1 MKIMLM
7 DQIKLVNLILPKEVF
22 GNYWV
27 VNADKDN
34 LVSVEA
40 IDGNWILKSNSEIK
54 VFKDGPP
61 VNEIAL
67 EEEKFYTLKNVLL
80 GQSYVIY
87 TSPTYD
93 KNTMQLCIGNIEN
106 AVYYIGNNNAPAN
119 GNVVQNIISYE
130 QNGFAR
136 NQLKLTVQN
145 GVYSVINL
153 NPQMPMYI
161 NGLLKTQDYLKYG
174 DSIFILGFKLSIVKD
189 IFMVNNPNKLLKY
202 DAKTFITRALP
213 SLDFN
218 KISKEVTTDDAAV
231 ADLQSQVNTKTTQS
245 KKLGNWRTGLL
256 AGNALTNV
264 AGAVVA
270 GKNKVDDD
278 LQAQIEVCK
287 AAVKNLKTV
296 AMQAKLD
303 GMDVSE
309 ADRIV
314 AVCGEFDYVDVSK
327 INNRG
332 KGAMLSSA
340 VGATTSVAGTIAS
353 VVANNN
359 KTGKNL
365 DGAANTLA
373 GASTVASGVATVFN
387 ATQISAIKK
396 VATVA
401 TQCSEVLK

>member
-1 MKIMLM
+1 MLRFLFVLVGLLPM
-7 DQIKLVNLILPKEVF
+7 IASASEEQLVSALQGTYSACVGIDDSLADLKKMAGINTAITAVGTGLGAGAVVAGVKKADVDAEYNQIKQKLVSIIKEESEPEMT
-22 GNYWV
+22 V
-27 VNADKDN
+27 VLNEEELMKEIENFLENEPSNKDDVEKSTEEMRDLADK
-34 LVSVEA
+34 
-40 IDGNWILKSNSEIK
+40 
-54 VFKDGPP
+54 
-61 VNEIAL
+61 
-67 EEEKFYTLKNVLL
+67 
-80 GQSYVIY
+80 
-87 TSPTYD
+87 
-93 KNTMQLCIGNIEN
+93 
-106 AVYYIGNNNAPAN
+106 
-119 GNVVQNIISYE
+119 
-130 QNGFAR
+130 
-136 NQLKLTVQN
+136 
-145 GVYSVINL
+145 
-153 NPQMPMYI
+153 
-161 NGLLKTQDYLKYG
+161 
-174 DSIFILGFKLSIVKD
+174 
-189 IFMVNNPNKLLKY
+189 
-202 DAKTFITRALP
+202 
-213 SLDFN
+213 
-218 KISKEVTTDDAAV
+218 
-231 ADLQSQVNTKTTQS
+231 S

-287 AAVKNLKTV
+287 AAVKNLKMV

-340 VGATTSVAGTIAS
+340 VGATTGVAGTITS
-353 VVANNN
+353 VLANNN

>member
-1 MKIMLM
+1 MLRFLFV
-7 DQIKLVNLILPKEVF
+7 LVGLLPMIASASEEQ
-22 GNYWV
+22 
-27 VNADKDN
+27 
-34 LVSVEA
+34 LVSALQGTYSACVGIDDSLADLKKMAGINTA
-40 IDGNWILKSNSEIK
+40 ITAAGTGLGAGAVVAGVKKADVDARIQE
-54 VFKDGPP
+54 
-61 VNEIAL
+61 
-67 EEEKFYTLKNVLL
+67 LKNDICNL
-80 GQSYVIY
+80 GGCKEDEV
-87 TSPTYD
+87 
-93 KNTMQLCIGNIEN
+93 KNASQEEIEK
-106 AVYYIGNNNAPAN
+106 
-119 GNVVQNIISYE
+119 IIK
-130 QNGFAR
+130 
-136 NQLKLTVQN
+136 KLAEV
-145 GVYSVINL
+145 
-153 NPQMPMYI
+153 
-161 NGLLKTQDYLKYG
+161 
-174 DSIFILGFKLSIVKD
+174 
-189 IFMVNNPNKLLKY
+189 
-202 DAKTFITRALP
+202 
-213 SLDFN
+213 N
-218 KISKEVTTDDAAV
+218 KISKETTTDDAAV
-231 ADLQSQVNTKTTQS
+231 AELQSQVNAKTTQS

-340 VGATTSVAGTIAS
+340 VGATTGVAGTIAS

>member
-1 MKIMLM
+1 MLRFLFVLVGLLPM
-7 DQIKLVNLILPKEVF
+7 IASASEEQLVSALQGTYSACVGIDDSLADLKKMAGINTAITAAGTGLGVGAVVAGVKKADVDAKYNRIKQKLVSIIKGESELETTVVLNEEELMNEVEEFLKKEVSKK
-22 GNYWV
+22 NEV
-27 VNADKDN
+27 EKSTEEIRDLADK
-34 LVSVEA
+34 
-40 IDGNWILKSNSEIK
+40 
-54 VFKDGPP
+54 
-61 VNEIAL
+61 
-67 EEEKFYTLKNVLL
+67 
-80 GQSYVIY
+80 
-87 TSPTYD
+87 
-93 KNTMQLCIGNIEN
+93 
-106 AVYYIGNNNAPAN
+106 
-119 GNVVQNIISYE
+119 
-130 QNGFAR
+130 
-136 NQLKLTVQN
+136 
-145 GVYSVINL
+145 
-153 NPQMPMYI
+153 
-161 NGLLKTQDYLKYG
+161 
-174 DSIFILGFKLSIVKD
+174 
-189 IFMVNNPNKLLKY
+189 
-202 DAKTFITRALP
+202 
-213 SLDFN
+213 
-218 KISKEVTTDDAAV
+218 
-231 ADLQSQVNTKTTQS
+231 S

-278 LQAQIEVCK
+278 LHAQIEVCR
-287 AAVKNLKTV
+287 AAVKNLKMV

-340 VGATTSVAGTIAS
+340 VGATTGVAGTIAS

-359 KTGKNL
+359 KSGKNL

>member
-1 MKIMLM
+1 MLRFLFV
-7 DQIKLVNLILPKEVF
+7 LVGLLPMIASASEEQ
-22 GNYWV
+22 
-27 VNADKDN
+27 
-34 LVSVEA
+34 LVSALQGTYSACVGIDDSLADLKKMAGINTA
-40 IDGNWILKSNSEIK
+40 ITAAGTGLGAGAVVAGVKKADVDARIQE
-54 VFKDGPP
+54 
-61 VNEIAL
+61 
-67 EEEKFYTLKNVLL
+67 LKNDICNL
-80 GQSYVIY
+80 GGCKEDEV
-87 TSPTYD
+87 
-93 KNTMQLCIGNIEN
+93 KNASQEEIEK
-106 AVYYIGNNNAPAN
+106 
-119 GNVVQNIISYE
+119 IIE
-130 QNGFAR
+130 
-136 NQLKLTVQN
+136 KLAEV
-145 GVYSVINL
+145 
-153 NPQMPMYI
+153 
-161 NGLLKTQDYLKYG
+161 
-174 DSIFILGFKLSIVKD
+174 
-189 IFMVNNPNKLLKY
+189 
-202 DAKTFITRALP
+202 
-213 SLDFN
+213 N
-218 KISKEVTTDDAAV
+218 KISKETTTNDAAV
-231 ADLQSQVNTKTTQS
+231 AELQSQVNTKTTQS

-287 AAVKNLKTV
+287 AAVKNLKMV

-303 GMDVSE
+303 GLDVSE

-340 VGATTSVAGTIAS
+340 VGATTGVAGTIAS

>member
-1 MKIMLM
+1 MLRFLFVLVGLLPM
-7 DQIKLVNLILPKEVF
+7 IASASEEQLVSALQGTYSACVGIDDSLADLKKMAGINTAITAVGTGLGAGAVVAGVKKADVDAESNQIKQKLVSIIKEESEPEMT
-22 GNYWV
+22 V
-27 VNADKDN
+27 VLNEEELMKEIENFLENEPSNKDDVEKSTEEMRDLADK
-34 LVSVEA
+34 
-40 IDGNWILKSNSEIK
+40 
-54 VFKDGPP
+54 
-61 VNEIAL
+61 
-67 EEEKFYTLKNVLL
+67 
-80 GQSYVIY
+80 
-87 TSPTYD
+87 
-93 KNTMQLCIGNIEN
+93 
-106 AVYYIGNNNAPAN
+106 
-119 GNVVQNIISYE
+119 
-130 QNGFAR
+130 
-136 NQLKLTVQN
+136 
-145 GVYSVINL
+145 
-153 NPQMPMYI
+153 
-161 NGLLKTQDYLKYG
+161 
-174 DSIFILGFKLSIVKD
+174 
-189 IFMVNNPNKLLKY
+189 
-202 DAKTFITRALP
+202 
-213 SLDFN
+213 
-218 KISKEVTTDDAAV
+218 
-231 ADLQSQVNTKTTQS
+231 S

-287 AAVKNLKTV
+287 AAVKNLKMV

-340 VGATTSVAGTIAS
+340 VGATTGVAGTITS
-353 VVANNN
+353 VLANNN

>member
-1 MKIMLM
+1 MLRFLFV
-7 DQIKLVNLILPKEVF
+7 LVGLLPTIASASEEQ
-22 GNYWV
+22 
-27 VNADKDN
+27 
-34 LVSVEA
+34 LVSALQGTYSACVGIDDSLADLKKMAGINTA
-40 IDGNWILKSNSEIK
+40 ITVAGTGLGAGAVVAGVKKADVDARIQELK
-54 VFKDGPP
+54 
-61 VNEIAL
+61 
-67 EEEKFYTLKNVLL
+67 
-80 GQSYVIY
+80 
-87 TSPTYD
+87 
-93 KNTMQLCIGNIEN
+93 
-106 AVYYIGNNNAPAN
+106 
-119 GNVVQNIISYE
+119 
-130 QNGFAR
+130 
-136 NQLKLTVQN
+136 
-145 GVYSVINL
+145 
-153 NPQMPMYI
+153 
-161 NGLLKTQDYLKYG
+161 
-174 DSIFILGFKLSIVKD
+174 KD
-189 IFMVNNPNKLLKY
+189 ICNLGGCTKEGVEKASEEDIEEIIKKL
-202 DAKTFITRALP
+202 AEV
-213 SLDFN
+213 N
-218 KISKEVTTDDAAV
+218 KISKEATTGDAAV
-231 ADLQSQVNTKTTQS
+231 AELQSQVDAKTTQS

-287 AAVKNLKTV
+287 AAVKNLKMV

-340 VGATTSVAGTIAS
+340 VGATTGVAGTIAS
-353 VVANNN
+353 VLANNN

>member
-1 MKIMLM
+1 MLRFLFV
-7 DQIKLVNLILPKEVF
+7 LVGLLPTIASASEEQ
-22 GNYWV
+22 
-27 VNADKDN
+27 
-34 LVSVEA
+34 LVSALQGTYSACVGIDDSLADLKKMAGINTA
-40 IDGNWILKSNSEIK
+40 ITAAGTGLGAGAVVAGVKKADVDARIQE
-54 VFKDGPP
+54 
-61 VNEIAL
+61 
-67 EEEKFYTLKNVLL
+67 LKNDICNL
-80 GQSYVIY
+80 GGCAEDGV
-87 TSPTYD
+87 
-93 KNTMQLCIGNIEN
+93 KNASQEEIEKIIKKYAEVYN
-106 AVYYIGNNNAPAN
+106 LAKDANSDAV
-119 GNVVQNIISYE
+119 
-130 QNGFAR
+130 
-136 NQLKLTVQN
+136 
-145 GVYSVINL
+145 
-153 NPQMPMYI
+153 
-161 NGLLKTQDYLKYG
+161 KT
-174 DSIFILGFKLSIVKD
+174 
-189 IFMVNNPNKLLKY
+189 
-202 DAKTFITRALP
+202 
-213 SLDFN
+213 
-218 KISKEVTTDDAAV
+218 E
-231 ADLQSQVNTKTTQS
+231 LQSQVDAKTTQS

-340 VGATTSVAGTIAS
+340 VGATTGVAGTIAS

-359 KTGKNL
+359 KSGKNL

>member
-1 MKIMLM
+1 MLRFLFVLVGLLPM
-7 DQIKLVNLILPKEVF
+7 IASASEEQLVSALQGTYSACVGIDDSLADLKKMAGINTAITAAGTGLGAGAVVAGVKKADVDAEYNQIKQKLVSIIKEESEPEMT
-22 GNYWV
+22 V
-27 VNADKDN
+27 VLNEEELMKEIENFLENEPSNKDDVEKSTEEMRDLADK
-34 LVSVEA
+34 
-40 IDGNWILKSNSEIK
+40 
-54 VFKDGPP
+54 
-61 VNEIAL
+61 
-67 EEEKFYTLKNVLL
+67 
-80 GQSYVIY
+80 
-87 TSPTYD
+87 
-93 KNTMQLCIGNIEN
+93 
-106 AVYYIGNNNAPAN
+106 
-119 GNVVQNIISYE
+119 
-130 QNGFAR
+130 
-136 NQLKLTVQN
+136 
-145 GVYSVINL
+145 
-153 NPQMPMYI
+153 
-161 NGLLKTQDYLKYG
+161 
-174 DSIFILGFKLSIVKD
+174 
-189 IFMVNNPNKLLKY
+189 
-202 DAKTFITRALP
+202 
-213 SLDFN
+213 
-218 KISKEVTTDDAAV
+218 
-231 ADLQSQVNTKTTQS
+231 S

-287 AAVKNLKTV
+287 AAVKNLKMV

-303 GMDVSE
+303 GLDVSE

-340 VGATTSVAGTIAS
+340 VGATTGVAGTIAS

-359 KTGKNL
+359 KSGKNL

>member
-1 MKIMLM
+1 MLRFLFVLVGLLPM
-7 DQIKLVNLILPKEVF
+7 IASASEEQLVSALQGTYSACVGIDDSLADLKKMAGINTAITAAGTGLGVGAVVAGVKKADVDAEYNRIKQKLVSIINGKTELETTVVLNEEELMKEVENF
-22 GNYWV
+22 LKNEPSKKNEV
-27 VNADKDN
+27 EKSTEEIRDLADK
-34 LVSVEA
+34 
-40 IDGNWILKSNSEIK
+40 
-54 VFKDGPP
+54 
-61 VNEIAL
+61 
-67 EEEKFYTLKNVLL
+67 
-80 GQSYVIY
+80 
-87 TSPTYD
+87 
-93 KNTMQLCIGNIEN
+93 
-106 AVYYIGNNNAPAN
+106 
-119 GNVVQNIISYE
+119 
-130 QNGFAR
+130 
-136 NQLKLTVQN
+136 
-145 GVYSVINL
+145 
-153 NPQMPMYI
+153 
-161 NGLLKTQDYLKYG
+161 
-174 DSIFILGFKLSIVKD
+174 
-189 IFMVNNPNKLLKY
+189 
-202 DAKTFITRALP
+202 
-213 SLDFN
+213 
-218 KISKEVTTDDAAV
+218 
-231 ADLQSQVNTKTTQS
+231 S

-278 LQAQIEVCK
+278 LHAQIEVCK
-287 AAVKNLKTV
+287 AAVKNLKMV

-303 GMDVSE
+303 GLDVSE

-340 VGATTSVAGTIAS
+340 VGATTGVAGTIAS

-359 KTGKNL
+359 KSGKNL

>member
-1 MKIMLM
+1 MLRFLFVLVGLLPM
-7 DQIKLVNLILPKEVF
+7 IASASEEQLVSALQGTYSACVGIDDSLADLKKMAGINTAITAAGTGLGVGAVVAGVKKADVDAKYNRIKQKLVSIIKGESELETTVVLNEEELMNEVEEFLKKEVSKK
-22 GNYWV
+22 NEV
-27 VNADKDN
+27 EKSTEEIRDLADK
-34 LVSVEA
+34 
-40 IDGNWILKSNSEIK
+40 
-54 VFKDGPP
+54 
-61 VNEIAL
+61 
-67 EEEKFYTLKNVLL
+67 
-80 GQSYVIY
+80 
-87 TSPTYD
+87 
-93 KNTMQLCIGNIEN
+93 
-106 AVYYIGNNNAPAN
+106 
-119 GNVVQNIISYE
+119 
-130 QNGFAR
+130 
-136 NQLKLTVQN
+136 
-145 GVYSVINL
+145 
-153 NPQMPMYI
+153 
-161 NGLLKTQDYLKYG
+161 
-174 DSIFILGFKLSIVKD
+174 
-189 IFMVNNPNKLLKY
+189 
-202 DAKTFITRALP
+202 
-213 SLDFN
+213 
-218 KISKEVTTDDAAV
+218 
-231 ADLQSQVNTKTTQS
+231 S

-287 AAVKNLKTV
+287 AAVKNLKMV

-340 VGATTSVAGTIAS
+340 VGATTGVAGTIAS

-359 KTGKNL
+359 KSGKNL

>member
-1 MKIMLM
+1 MLRFLFVLVGLLPM
-7 DQIKLVNLILPKEVF
+7 IASASEEQLVSALQGTYSACVGIDDSLADLKKMAGINTAITAAGTGLGVGAVVAGVKKADVDAKYNRIKQKLVSIIKGESELETTVVLNEEELMNEVEEFLKKEVSKK
-22 GNYWV
+22 NEV
-27 VNADKDN
+27 EKSTEEIRDLADK
-34 LVSVEA
+34 
-40 IDGNWILKSNSEIK
+40 
-54 VFKDGPP
+54 
-61 VNEIAL
+61 
-67 EEEKFYTLKNVLL
+67 
-80 GQSYVIY
+80 
-87 TSPTYD
+87 
-93 KNTMQLCIGNIEN
+93 
-106 AVYYIGNNNAPAN
+106 
-119 GNVVQNIISYE
+119 
-130 QNGFAR
+130 
-136 NQLKLTVQN
+136 
-145 GVYSVINL
+145 
-153 NPQMPMYI
+153 
-161 NGLLKTQDYLKYG
+161 
-174 DSIFILGFKLSIVKD
+174 
-189 IFMVNNPNKLLKY
+189 
-202 DAKTFITRALP
+202 
-213 SLDFN
+213 
-218 KISKEVTTDDAAV
+218 
-231 ADLQSQVNTKTTQS
+231 S

-287 AAVKNLKTV
+287 AAVKNLKMV

-303 GMDVSE
+303 GLDVSE

-340 VGATTSVAGTIAS
+340 VGATTGVAGTIAS

-359 KTGKNL
+359 KSGKNL

>member
-1 MKIMLM
+1 MLRFLFVLVGLLPM
-7 DQIKLVNLILPKEVF
+7 IASASEEQLVSALHGTYSACVGIDDSLADLKKMAGINTAITAAGTGLGVGAVVAGVKKADVDAEYNRIKQKLVSIINGKTELETTVVLNEEELMKEVENF
-22 GNYWV
+22 LKNEPSKKNEV
-27 VNADKDN
+27 EKSTEEIRDLADK
-34 LVSVEA
+34 
-40 IDGNWILKSNSEIK
+40 
-54 VFKDGPP
+54 
-61 VNEIAL
+61 
-67 EEEKFYTLKNVLL
+67 
-80 GQSYVIY
+80 
-87 TSPTYD
+87 
-93 KNTMQLCIGNIEN
+93 
-106 AVYYIGNNNAPAN
+106 
-119 GNVVQNIISYE
+119 
-130 QNGFAR
+130 
-136 NQLKLTVQN
+136 
-145 GVYSVINL
+145 
-153 NPQMPMYI
+153 
-161 NGLLKTQDYLKYG
+161 
-174 DSIFILGFKLSIVKD
+174 
-189 IFMVNNPNKLLKY
+189 
-202 DAKTFITRALP
+202 
-213 SLDFN
+213 
-218 KISKEVTTDDAAV
+218 
-231 ADLQSQVNTKTTQS
+231 S

-278 LQAQIEVCK
+278 LHAQIEVCR
-287 AAVKNLKTV
+287 AAVKNLKMV

-303 GMDVSE
+303 GLDVSE

-340 VGATTSVAGTIAS
+340 VGATTGVAGTIAS

-359 KTGKNL
+359 KSGKNL

>member
-1 MKIMLM
+1 MLRFLFV
-7 DQIKLVNLILPKEVF
+7 LVGLLPMIASASEEQ
-22 GNYWV
+22 
-27 VNADKDN
+27 
-34 LVSVEA
+34 LVSALQGTYSACVGIDDSLADLKKMAGINTA
-40 IDGNWILKSNSEIK
+40 ITAAGTGLGAGAVVAGVKKADVDARIQE
-54 VFKDGPP
+54 
-61 VNEIAL
+61 
-67 EEEKFYTLKNVLL
+67 LKNDICNL
-80 GQSYVIY
+80 GGCAEEGV
-87 TSPTYD
+87 
-93 KNTMQLCIGNIEN
+93 KNASQEEIEKIIKKYAEVYN
-106 AVYYIGNNNAPAN
+106 LAKDANSDAV
-119 GNVVQNIISYE
+119 
-130 QNGFAR
+130 
-136 NQLKLTVQN
+136 
-145 GVYSVINL
+145 
-153 NPQMPMYI
+153 
-161 NGLLKTQDYLKYG
+161 KT
-174 DSIFILGFKLSIVKD
+174 
-189 IFMVNNPNKLLKY
+189 
-202 DAKTFITRALP
+202 
-213 SLDFN
+213 
-218 KISKEVTTDDAAV
+218 E
-231 ADLQSQVNTKTTQS
+231 LQSQVDAKTTQS

-340 VGATTSVAGTIAS
+340 VGATTGVAGTIAS

>member
-1 MKIMLM
+1 MLRFLFV
-7 DQIKLVNLILPKEVF
+7 LVGLLPMIASASEEQ
-22 GNYWV
+22 
-27 VNADKDN
+27 
-34 LVSVEA
+34 LVSALQGTYSACVGIDDSLADLKKMAGINTAITAAGTGLGAGAVVAGVKKADVDARIQELKNDICNLGGCTKEGVENA
-40 IDGNWILKSNSEIK
+40 S
-54 VFKDGPP
+54 
-61 VNEIAL
+61 
-67 EEEKFYTLKNVLL
+67 EEE
-80 GQSYVIY
+80 
-87 TSPTYD
+87 
-93 KNTMQLCIGNIEN
+93 IEE
-106 AVYYIGNNNAPAN
+106 
-119 GNVVQNIISYE
+119 IIK
-130 QNGFAR
+130 
-136 NQLKLTVQN
+136 KL
-145 GVYSVINL
+145 
-153 NPQMPMYI
+153 
-161 NGLLKTQDYLKYG
+161 
-174 DSIFILGFKLSIVKD
+174 
-189 IFMVNNPNKLLKY
+189 
-202 DAKTFITRALP
+202 AEA
-213 SLDFN
+213 N
-218 KISKEVTTDDAAV
+218 KISKEATTNDAAV
-231 ADLQSQVNTKTTQS
+231 AELQSQVDAKTTQS

-278 LQAQIEVCK
+278 LQAQIDVCK
-287 AAVKNLKTV
+287 AAVKNLKMV

-340 VGATTSVAGTIAS
+340 VGATTGVAGTIAS

-359 KTGKNL
+359 KSGKNL

>member
-1 MKIMLM
+1 MLRFLFVLVGLLPM
-7 DQIKLVNLILPKEVF
+7 IASASEEQLVSALQGTYSACVGIDDSLADLKKMAGINTAITAAGTGLGAGAVVAGVKKADVDAEYNQIKQKLVSIIKEESEPEMTVVLNEEELMKEIE
-22 GNYWV
+22 NYLENESSNKDDV
-27 VNADKDN
+27 EKKTEEMRDLADK
-34 LVSVEA
+34 
-40 IDGNWILKSNSEIK
+40 
-54 VFKDGPP
+54 
-61 VNEIAL
+61 
-67 EEEKFYTLKNVLL
+67 
-80 GQSYVIY
+80 
-87 TSPTYD
+87 
-93 KNTMQLCIGNIEN
+93 
-106 AVYYIGNNNAPAN
+106 
-119 GNVVQNIISYE
+119 
-130 QNGFAR
+130 
-136 NQLKLTVQN
+136 
-145 GVYSVINL
+145 
-153 NPQMPMYI
+153 
-161 NGLLKTQDYLKYG
+161 
-174 DSIFILGFKLSIVKD
+174 
-189 IFMVNNPNKLLKY
+189 
-202 DAKTFITRALP
+202 
-213 SLDFN
+213 
-218 KISKEVTTDDAAV
+218 
-231 ADLQSQVNTKTTQS
+231 S

-287 AAVKNLKTV
+287 AAVKNLKMV

-340 VGATTSVAGTIAS
+340 VGATTGVAGTIAS

>member
-1 MKIMLM
+1 MLRFLFV
-7 DQIKLVNLILPKEVF
+7 LVGLLPTIASASEEQ
-22 GNYWV
+22 
-27 VNADKDN
+27 
-34 LVSVEA
+34 LVSALQGTYSACVGIDDSLADLKKMAGINTA
-40 IDGNWILKSNSEIK
+40 ITAAGTGLGAGAVVAGVKKADVDARIQE
-54 VFKDGPP
+54 
-61 VNEIAL
+61 
-67 EEEKFYTLKNVLL
+67 LKNDICNL
-80 GQSYVIY
+80 GGCAEDGV
-87 TSPTYD
+87 
-93 KNTMQLCIGNIEN
+93 KNASEEDIKEIIKKYAEVYNLAKDANSD
-106 AVYYIGNNNAPAN
+106 AV
-119 GNVVQNIISYE
+119 
-130 QNGFAR
+130 
-136 NQLKLTVQN
+136 
-145 GVYSVINL
+145 
-153 NPQMPMYI
+153 
-161 NGLLKTQDYLKYG
+161 KT
-174 DSIFILGFKLSIVKD
+174 
-189 IFMVNNPNKLLKY
+189 
-202 DAKTFITRALP
+202 
-213 SLDFN
+213 
-218 KISKEVTTDDAAV
+218 E
-231 ADLQSQVNTKTTQS
+231 LQSQVDAKTTQS

-340 VGATTSVAGTIAS
+340 VGATTGVAGTIAS

-359 KTGKNL
+359 KSGKNL

>member
-1 MKIMLM
+1 MLRFLFVLVGLLPM
-7 DQIKLVNLILPKEVF
+7 IASASEEQLVSALQGTYSACVGIDDSLADLKKMAGINTAITATGTGLGVGAVVAGVKKADVDAEYNRIKQKLVSIIKGKTELETTVVLNEEELMKEVENF
-22 GNYWV
+22 LKNEPSKKNEV
-27 VNADKDN
+27 EKSTEEIRDLADK
-34 LVSVEA
+34 
-40 IDGNWILKSNSEIK
+40 
-54 VFKDGPP
+54 
-61 VNEIAL
+61 
-67 EEEKFYTLKNVLL
+67 
-80 GQSYVIY
+80 
-87 TSPTYD
+87 
-93 KNTMQLCIGNIEN
+93 
-106 AVYYIGNNNAPAN
+106 
-119 GNVVQNIISYE
+119 
-130 QNGFAR
+130 
-136 NQLKLTVQN
+136 
-145 GVYSVINL
+145 
-153 NPQMPMYI
+153 
-161 NGLLKTQDYLKYG
+161 
-174 DSIFILGFKLSIVKD
+174 
-189 IFMVNNPNKLLKY
+189 
-202 DAKTFITRALP
+202 
-213 SLDFN
+213 
-218 KISKEVTTDDAAV
+218 
-231 ADLQSQVNTKTTQS
+231 S

-278 LQAQIEVCK
+278 LHAQIEVCR
-287 AAVKNLKTV
+287 AAVKNLKMV

-340 VGATTSVAGTIAS
+340 VGATTGVAGTIAS

-359 KTGKNL
+359 KSGKNL

>member
-1 MKIMLM
+1 MLRFLFV
-7 DQIKLVNLILPKEVF
+7 LVGLLPMIASASEEQ
-22 GNYWV
+22 
-27 VNADKDN
+27 
-34 LVSVEA
+34 LVSALQGTYSACVGIDDSLADLKKMAGINTA
-40 IDGNWILKSNSEIK
+40 ITAAGTGLGAGAVVAGVKKADVDARIQE
-54 VFKDGPP
+54 
-61 VNEIAL
+61 
-67 EEEKFYTLKNVLL
+67 LKNDICNL
-80 GQSYVIY
+80 GGCAEEGV
-87 TSPTYD
+87 
-93 KNTMQLCIGNIEN
+93 KNASQEEIEKIIKKYAEVYN
-106 AVYYIGNNNAPAN
+106 LAKDANSDAV
-119 GNVVQNIISYE
+119 
-130 QNGFAR
+130 
-136 NQLKLTVQN
+136 
-145 GVYSVINL
+145 
-153 NPQMPMYI
+153 
-161 NGLLKTQDYLKYG
+161 KT
-174 DSIFILGFKLSIVKD
+174 
-189 IFMVNNPNKLLKY
+189 
-202 DAKTFITRALP
+202 
-213 SLDFN
+213 
-218 KISKEVTTDDAAV
+218 E
-231 ADLQSQVNTKTTQS
+231 LQSQVDAKTTQS

-359 KTGKNL
+359 KSGKNL